1 MIDSTPK
8 IDTTLLE
15 ELNEKIGKIQKDN
28 YSLKG
33 IRLFTR
39 NTLKYDSLIQ

>member
-33 IRLFTR
+33 IRLSL
-39 NTLKYDSLIQ
+39 NTLKYVGSVQ